1 MARVFVAIVDSGTE
15 LLRMRRP
22 TDWDWARWCTLDE
35 CNASCASVYG
45 WWEAGAA
52 TMIGWRAACSRKHA
66 LAIWRTELD
75 LDASVAARPALPSA

>member
-1 MARVFVAIVDSGTE
+1 VFVTSVYGGAQ

-22 TDWDWARWCTLDE
+22 TDWDWARRCALDE
-35 CNASCASVYG
+35 CSANCASVYG

-66 LAIWRTELD
+66 LAIWRKELD
-75 LDASVAARPALPSA
+75 PVASTVAGPALPTA